1 MASGLTRSL
10 DMLSPLVHPSLL
22 SSSCAMPFNQP
33 PLLGRIAFVT
43 GSSRGI
49 GRAIAVELGRWGADV
64 VVHAQKNI
72 GLAEAVA
79 DEIRG
84 LGRRSMAVLAD
95 VRVKAELEAAADQVK
110 AELGPVDIL
119 VNNVGTRK
127 DGPFILMGDEKW
139 EEVMNV
145 NLRGTVYATKAFVR
159 GMMARK
165 WGRIVNIVSPTG
177 IIGMA
182 GQTNYGASKGAVIAL
197 TKSLAREMAPFG
209 VLVNAV
215 NPGLI
220 HTELTQDVSPE
231 TRRGLLAPTI
241 LKREGEPEEVAGVVA
256 FLCSD
261 WASYMSGQ
269 IINVDGG
276 LCP

>member
-1 MASGLTRSL
+1 MS
-10 DMLSPLVHPSLL
+10 
-22 SSSCAMPFNQP
+22 MPFLQP
-33 PLLGRIAFVT
+33 PLLGRIAFVS

-49 GRAIAVELGRWGADV
+49 GRAIAIELARWGADV
-64 VVHAQKNI
+64 AVHAQKNLD
-72 GLAEAVA
+72 LAEAVA
-79 DEIRG
+79 EEIRG
-84 LGRRSMAVLAD
+84 LGRRAIVVLAN
-95 VRVKAELEAAADQVK
+95 VKVKAELEACADRVK
-110 AELGPVDIL
+110 VELGPVDIL
-119 VNNVGTRK
+119 VNNVGTRQ

-145 NLRGTVYATKAFVR
+145 NLRGTVYTTKAFVR

-182 GQTNYGASKGAVIAL
+182 GQTNYGASKGAIIAL

-220 HTELTQDVSPE
+220 RTELTSDIPEE
-231 TRRGLLAPTI
+231 TRRNMLSPTI
-241 LKREGEPEEVAGVVA
+241 LKREGEPEEVASVVA
-256 FLCSD
+256 FLCTNWS
-261 WASYMSGQ
+261 SYMSGQ
-269 IINVDGG
+269 VVNVDGG

>member
-1 MASGLTRSL
+1 
-10 DMLSPLVHPSLL
+10 
-22 SSSCAMPFNQP
+22 MPFNP
-33 PLLGRIAFVT
+33 LPLLGRIAFVT

-64 VVHAQKNI
+64 VVHAQKNLD
-72 GLAEAVA
+72 LAEGTAA
-79 DEIRG
+79 EIRG
-84 LGRRSMAVLAD
+84 MGRRAMAVLAD
-95 VRVKAELEAAADQVK
+95 VRVKAELEAAADRVK
-110 AELGPVDIL
+110 AEMGLVDIL
-119 VNNVGTRK
+119 VNNAGTRQ
-127 DGPFILMGDEKW
+127 DGPFILMGDKKW

-159 GMMARK
+159 GMMGQK

-197 TKSLAREMAPFG
+197 TRSLAREMAPFG

-215 NPGLI
+215 NPGFI
-220 HTELTQDVSPE
+220 HTELTADVSPE
-231 TRRGLLAPTI
+231 AKRDLLAPTI
-241 LKREGEPEEVAGVVA
+241 LKREGEPEEVASVVA
-256 FLCSD
+256 FLCSN
-261 WASYMSGQ
+261 WSSYMSGQ

>member
-1 MASGLTRSL
+1 
-10 DMLSPLVHPSLL
+10 
-22 SSSCAMPFNQP
+22 MPFDQTRP
-33 PLLGRIAFVT
+33 PLLGRVAFVT

-64 VVHAQKNI
+64 AVHAQKNLE
-72 GLAEAVA
+72 LAEAVA
-79 DEIRG
+79 AQVRA
-84 LGRRSMAVLAD
+84 LGRRSIAVLGDVKVKAD
-95 VRVKAELEAAADQVK
+95 MEACADRVKAELGA
-110 AELGPVDIL
+110 VDIL
-119 VNNVGTRK
+119 VNNAGTRR

-159 GMMARK
+159 GMMNRK
-165 WGRIVNIVSPTG
+165 WGRVVNIVSPTG

-197 TKSLAREMAPFG
+197 TRSLAREMAPFG

-215 NPGLI
+215 NPGFI
-220 HTELTQDVSPE
+220 HTELTADVSE
-231 TRRGLLAPTI
+231 EAKRDLLAPTI
-241 LKREGEPEEVAGVVA
+241 LKREGEPEEVASVVA
-256 FLCSD
+256 FLCSE

>member
-1 MASGLTRSL
+1 MSKDLVDPDALETFLKVHPDWVAQGEAHGLTLR
-10 DMLSPLVHPSLL
+10 
-22 SSSCAMPFNQP
+22 
-33 PLLGRIAFVT
+33 RRYAF
-43 GSSRGI
+43 S
-49 GRAIAVELGRWGADV
+49 AYP
-64 VVHAQKNI
+64 
-72 GLAEAVA
+72 
-79 DEIRG
+79 RG
-84 LGRRSMAVLAD
+84 LGFV
-95 VRVKAELEAAADQVK
+95 VAAADRVK

-119 VNNVGTRK
+119 VNNAGTRQ

-139 EEVMNV
+139 EEVMDV

-159 GMMARK
+159 GMMTRK
-165 WGRIVNIVSPTG
+165 WGRVVNIVSPTG
-177 IIGMA
+177 IIGKA

-220 HTELTQDVSPE
+220 HTELTADVPE
-231 TRRGLLAPTI
+231 EVRREMLAPTI

-269 IINVDGG
+269 IVNVDGG

>member
-1 MASGLTRSL
+1 
-10 DMLSPLVHPSLL
+10 
-22 SSSCAMPFNQP
+22 MPFNHP
-33 PLLGRIAFVT
+33 PLLGKVAFVT

-49 GRAIAVELGRWGADV
+49 GRAIAIELARWGADV
-64 VVHAQKNI
+64 AVHGRASQA
-72 GLAEAVA
+72 LAEEVVA
-79 DEIRG
+79 EIHG
-84 LGRRSMAVLAD
+84 MGRRAIAVLGDVKVKAD
-95 VRVKAELEAAADQVK
+95 MEACADRVKAD
-110 AELGPVDIL
+110 LGPVDIL
-119 VNNVGTRK
+119 VNNAGTRQ

-182 GQTNYGASKGAVIAL
+182 GQTNYGASKGAVMSL

-215 NPGLI
+215 NPGFI
-220 HTELTQDVSPE
+220 HTELTADVSAE
-231 TRRGLLAPTI
+231 TKRDLLSPTI
-241 LKREGEPEEVAGVVA
+241 LKREGEPEEVASVVA
-256 FLCSD
+256 FLCSN

-269 IINVDGG
+269 VINVDGG

>member
-1 MASGLTRSL
+1 
-10 DMLSPLVHPSLL
+10 
-22 SSSCAMPFNQP
+22 MPFRHP
-33 PLLGRIAFVT
+33 PLLGRVAFVT

-49 GRAIAVELGRWGADV
+49 GRAIALELGHWGADV
-64 VVHAQKNI
+64 VVHAQKNLE
-72 GLAEAVA
+72 LAEAVA
-79 DEIRG
+79 AELRA
-84 LGRRSMAVLAD
+84 LGRRSLAVLAD
-95 VRVKAELEAAADQVK
+95 VRVKADLEAAADKVK

-119 VNNVGTRK
+119 VNNAGTRQ

-165 WGRIVNIVSPTG
+165 WGRVVNIVSPTG
-177 IIGMA
+177 IIGKA

-197 TKSLAREMAPFG
+197 TKSLARELAPFG

-220 HTELTQDVSPE
+220 HTELTRDVSE
-231 TRRGLLAPTI
+231 EMRREMLAPAI

-256 FLCSD
+256 FLCSE

-269 IINVDGG
+269 IVNVDGG

>member
-1 MASGLTRSL
+1 
-10 DMLSPLVHPSLL
+10 
-22 SSSCAMPFNQP
+22 MPFD
-33 PLLGRIAFVT
+33 PLPLHGRTAFVT

-64 VVHAQKNI
+64 VVHAQKNLD
-72 GLAEAVA
+72 LAESTAA
-79 DEIRG
+79 EIRG
-84 LGRRSMAVLAD
+84 LGRRSLALLAD
-95 VRVKAELEAAADQVK
+95 VRVKADLEAAADRVK

-119 VNNVGTRK
+119 VNNVGTRQ
-127 DGPFILMGDEKW
+127 DGPFILMSEEKW
-139 EEVMNV
+139 DEVMNV

-182 GQTNYGASKGAVIAL
+182 GQTNYGASKGAIIAL
-197 TKSLAREMAPFG
+197 TRSLAREMAPFG

-215 NPGLI
+215 NPGFI
-220 HTELTQDVSPE
+220 HTELTADVSDE
-231 TRRGLLAPTI
+231 TKRELLSPTI
-241 LKREGEPEEVAGVVA
+241 LKRQGEPEEVASVVA
-256 FLCSD
+256 FLCSNFS
-261 WASYMSGQ
+261 SYMSGQ
-269 IINVDGG
+269 IVNVDGG

>member
-1 MASGLTRSL
+1 
-10 DMLSPLVHPSLL
+10 
-22 SSSCAMPFNQP
+22 MPFD
-33 PLLGRIAFVT
+33 PLPLHGRTAFVT

-64 VVHAQKNI
+64 VVHAQKNLD
-72 GLAEAVA
+72 LAESTAA
-79 DEIRG
+79 EIRA
-84 LGRRSMAVLAD
+84 LGRRSLALLAD
-95 VRVKAELEAAADQVK
+95 VRVKADLEAAADRVK

-119 VNNVGTRK
+119 VNNVGTRQ
-127 DGPFILMGDEKW
+127 DGPFILISEEKW
-139 EEVMNV
+139 DEVMNV

-182 GQTNYGASKGAVIAL
+182 GQTNYGASKGAIIAL
-197 TKSLAREMAPFG
+197 TRSLAREMAPFG

-215 NPGLI
+215 NPGFI
-220 HTELTQDVSPE
+220 HTELTADVSEE
-231 TRRGLLAPTI
+231 TKRELLSPTI
-241 LKREGEPEEVAGVVA
+241 LKRQGEPEEVASVVA
-256 FLCSD
+256 FLCSNFS
-261 WASYMSGQ
+261 SYMSGQ
-269 IINVDGG
+269 IVNVDGG

>member
-1 MASGLTRSL
+1 
-10 DMLSPLVHPSLL
+10 
-22 SSSCAMPFNQP
+22 MPFD
-33 PLLGRIAFVT
+33 PLPLSGRTAFVT

-64 VVHAQKNI
+64 VVHAQKNLD
-72 GLAEAVA
+72 LAESAA
-79 DEIRG
+79 AEIRA
-84 LGRRSMAVLAD
+84 LGRRSLAVLAD
-95 VRVKAELEAAADQVK
+95 VRVKADMEAAADRVK

-119 VNNVGTRK
+119 VNNAGTRQ
-127 DGPFILMGDEKW
+127 DGPFILMSEEKW
-139 EEVMNV
+139 DEIMNV

-197 TKSLAREMAPFG
+197 TRSLAREMAPFG

-215 NPGLI
+215 NPGFI
-220 HTELTQDVSPE
+220 HTELTADVSEE
-231 TRRGLLAPTI
+231 TKRELLAPTI
-241 LKREGEPEEVAGVVA
+241 LKRQGEPEEVASVVA
-256 FLCSD
+256 FLCSN
-261 WASYMSGQ
+261 WSSYMSGQ
-269 IINVDGG
+269 IVNVDGG

>member
-1 MASGLTRSL
+1 
-10 DMLSPLVHPSLL
+10 
-22 SSSCAMPFNQP
+22 MPFD
-33 PLLGRIAFVT
+33 PLPLSGRTAFVT

-64 VVHAQKNI
+64 VVHAQKNLD
-72 GLAEAVA
+72 LAESAA
-79 DEIRG
+79 AEIRA
-84 LGRRSMAVLAD
+84 LGRRSLAVLAD
-95 VRVKAELEAAADQVK
+95 VRVKADMEAAADRVK

-119 VNNVGTRK
+119 VNNAGTRQ
-127 DGPFILMGDEKW
+127 DGPFILMSEEKW
-139 EEVMNV
+139 DEVMNV

-197 TKSLAREMAPFG
+197 TRSLAREMAPFG

-215 NPGLI
+215 NPGFI
-220 HTELTQDVSPE
+220 HTELTADVSEE
-231 TRRGLLAPTI
+231 TKRELLAPTI
-241 LKREGEPEEVAGVVA
+241 LKRQGEPEEVASVVA
-256 FLCSD
+256 FLCSN
-261 WASYMSGQ
+261 WSSYMSGQ
-269 IINVDGG
+269 IVNVDGG

>member
-1 MASGLTRSL
+1 
-10 DMLSPLVHPSLL
+10 
-22 SSSCAMPFNQP
+22 MPFD
-33 PLLGRIAFVT
+33 PLPLSGRTAFVT

-64 VVHAQKNI
+64 VVHAQKNLE
-72 GLAEAVA
+72 LAESAA
-79 DEIRG
+79 AEIRA
-84 LGRRSMAVLAD
+84 LGRRSLAVLAD
-95 VRVKAELEAAADQVK
+95 VRVKADMEAAADRVK

-119 VNNVGTRK
+119 VNNAGTRQ
-127 DGPFILMGDEKW
+127 DGPFILMSEEKW
-139 EEVMNV
+139 DEVMNV
-145 NLRGTVYATKAFVR
+145 NLRGTVYTTKAFVR

-197 TKSLAREMAPFG
+197 TRSLAREMAPFG

-215 NPGLI
+215 NPGFI
-220 HTELTQDVSPE
+220 HTELTADVSEE
-231 TRRGLLAPTI
+231 TKRELLSPTI
-241 LKREGEPEEVAGVVA
+241 LKRQGEPEEVASVVA
-256 FLCSD
+256 FLCSNFS
-261 WASYMSGQ
+261 SYMSGQ
-269 IINVDGG
+269 IVNVDGG

>member
-1 MASGLTRSL
+1 
-10 DMLSPLVHPSLL
+10 
-22 SSSCAMPFNQP
+22 MPFNQP

-49 GRAIAVELGRWGADV
+49 GRAIAIELARWGADV
-64 VVHAQKNI
+64 AVHAQKNLD
-72 GLAEAVA
+72 LAESVA
-79 DEIRG
+79 DEIRA
-84 LGRRSMAVLAD
+84 LGRRAVVALGD
-95 VRVKAELEAAADQVK
+95 VKVKADLEACADQVK
-110 AELGPVDIL
+110 ATLGPVDIL
-119 VNNVGTRK
+119 VNNAGTRQ

-177 IIGMA
+177 IIGKA

-220 HTELTQDVSPE
+220 HTELTADLPDE
-231 TRRGLLAPTI
+231 TRRNLLAPTI
-241 LKREGEPEEVAGVVA
+241 LKREGEPEEVASVVA
-256 FLCSD
+256 FLCTD

-269 IINVDGG
+269 VVNVDGG

>member
-1 MASGLTRSL
+1 
-10 DMLSPLVHPSLL
+10 
-22 SSSCAMPFNQP
+22 MPFDP
-33 PLLGRIAFVT
+33 LPLLGRTAFVT

-64 VVHAQKNI
+64 VVHAQKNLD
-72 GLAEAVA
+72 LAESAA
-79 DEIRG
+79 AEIRA
-84 LGRRSMAVLAD
+84 LGRRSLAVLAD
-95 VRVKAELEAAADQVK
+95 VRVKADLEAAADRVK

-119 VNNVGTRK
+119 VNNAGTRQ
-127 DGPFILMGDEKW
+127 DGPFILMSEEKW
-139 EEVMNV
+139 DEVMNV

-197 TKSLAREMAPFG
+197 TRSLAREMAPFG

-215 NPGLI
+215 NPGFI
-220 HTELTQDVSPE
+220 HTELTADVSEE
-231 TRRGLLAPTI
+231 TKRELLAPTI
-241 LKREGEPEEVAGVVA
+241 LKRQGEPEEVASVVA
-256 FLCSD
+256 FLCSNFS
-261 WASYMSGQ
+261 SYMSGQ
-269 IINVDGG
+269 VVNVDGG

>member
-1 MASGLTRSL
+1 
-10 DMLSPLVHPSLL
+10 
-22 SSSCAMPFNQP
+22 MPFNHP
-33 PLLGRIAFVT
+33 PLLGKIAFVT

-49 GRAIAVELGRWGADV
+49 GRAIAIELARWGADV
-64 VVHAQKNI
+64 AVHARTNQA
-72 GLAEAVA
+72 LAEAVVA
-79 DEIRG
+79 EIHAM
-84 LGRRSMAVLAD
+84 GRRAMVVLGDVKVKAQMEACAD
-95 VRVKAELEAAADQVK
+95 RVKAD
-110 AELGPVDIL
+110 LGPVDIL
-119 VNNVGTRK
+119 VNNAGTRQ

-165 WGRIVNIVSPTG
+165 WGRVVNIVSPTG

-215 NPGLI
+215 NPGFI
-220 HTELTQDVSPE
+220 HTELTADVSEE
-231 TRRGLLAPTI
+231 TKRDLLAPTI
-241 LKREGEPEEVAGVVA
+241 LKREGEPEEVGSVVA

-269 IINVDGG
+269 IVNVDGG

>member
-1 MASGLTRSL
+1 
-10 DMLSPLVHPSLL
+10 
-22 SSSCAMPFNQP
+22 MPFNQP

-49 GRAIAVELGRWGADV
+49 GRAIAIELAHWGADV
-64 VVHAQKNI
+64 AVHAQKNLD
-72 GLAEAVA
+72 LAEGVA
-79 DEIRG
+79 NEIRR
-84 LGRRSMAVLAD
+84 LGRRAVVVLGD
-95 VRVKAELEAAADQVK
+95 VKVKADLEACADRVK

-119 VNNVGTRK
+119 VNNAGTRQ

-159 GMMARK
+159 GMMNRK
-165 WGRIVNIVSPTG
+165 WGRVVNIVSPTG

-182 GQTNYGASKGAVIAL
+182 GQTNYGASKGAIIAL

-209 VLVNAV
+209 ILVNAV

-220 HTELTQDVSPE
+220 RTELTADVPDE
-231 TRRGLLAPTI
+231 TRLNMLAPTI
-241 LKREGEPEEVAGVVA
+241 LKREGEPEEVASVVA
-256 FLCSD
+256 FLCTD

-269 IINVDGG
+269 VVNVDGG

>member
-1 MASGLTRSL
+1 
-10 DMLSPLVHPSLL
+10 
-22 SSSCAMPFNQP
+22 MPFNHP
-33 PLLGRIAFVT
+33 PLLGRTAFVT

-49 GRAIAVELGRWGADV
+49 GRAIAVELARWGADV
-64 VVHAQKNI
+64 AVHARANLD
-72 GLAEAVA
+72 LADAVA
-79 DEIRG
+79 EDVRA
-84 LGRRSMAVLAD
+84 LGRKSLAVLAD
-95 VRVKAELEAAADQVK
+95 VRVKAELEACADRVK

-119 VNNVGTRK
+119 VNNAGTRK

-139 EEVMNV
+139 EEVMDV

-177 IIGMA
+177 LIGKA
-182 GQTNYGASKGAVIAL
+182 GQTNYGASKGAVMAL

-215 NPGLI
+215 NPGFI
-220 HTELTQDVSPE
+220 HTELTADVPE
-231 TRRGLLAPTI
+231 EVRREMLAPAI

>member
-1 MASGLTRSL
+1 
-10 DMLSPLVHPSLL
+10 
-22 SSSCAMPFNQP
+22 MPFLHP
-33 PLLGRIAFVT
+33 PLLGRTAVVT

-49 GRAIAVELGRWGADV
+49 GRAIAVEMGRWGADV
-64 VVHAQKNI
+64 VVHAQRNRE
-72 GLAEAVA
+72 LAESAA
-79 DEIRG
+79 EEIRG
-84 LGRRSMAVLAD
+84 MGRRAMVVLAD

-119 VNNVGTRK
+119 VNNVGTRQ
-127 DGPFILMGDEKW
+127 DGPFILMGDAKW

-177 IIGMA
+177 IIGKA

-197 TKSLAREMAPFG
+197 TRSLAREMAPFG

-220 HTELTQDVSPE
+220 HTELTADIPEEVRREMLSP
-231 TRRGLLAPTI
+231 AI
-241 LKREGEPEEVAGVVA
+241 LKREGEPEEVAHVVA

-269 IINVDGG
+269 IVNVDGG

>member
-1 MASGLTRSL
+1 
-10 DMLSPLVHPSLL
+10 MLSPLVHPNPLHL
-22 SSSCAMPFNQP
+22 DLAMPFATP

-49 GRAIAVELGRWGADV
+49 GRAIAVEFARWGADV
-64 VVHAQKNI
+64 VVHGQKNLD
-72 GLAEAVA
+72 LAEQVA
-79 DEIRG
+79 SEIRA

-95 VRVKAELEAAADQVK
+95 VRVKAELEAAADRVK

-119 VNNVGTRK
+119 VNNAGTRQ

-177 IIGMA
+177 IIGKA

-197 TKSLAREMAPFG
+197 TRSLAREMAPFG

-220 HTELTQDVSPE
+220 HTELTQDISE
-231 TRRGLLAPTI
+231 ELRREMLAPAI
-241 LKREGEPEEVAGVVA
+241 LKREGEPWEVAGVVA

>member
-1 MASGLTRSL
+1 
-10 DMLSPLVHPSLL
+10 
-22 SSSCAMPFNQP
+22 MPFNHP
-33 PLLGRIAFVT
+33 PLLGKVAFVT

-49 GRAIAVELGRWGADV
+49 GRAIAIELARWGADV
-64 VVHAQKNI
+64 AVHARVNQA
-72 GLAEAVA
+72 LADAVVA
-79 DEIRG
+79 DIHA
-84 LGRRSMAVLAD
+84 LGRRAIAVMGDVKVKAD
-95 VRVKAELEAAADQVK
+95 MEACADRVKAD
-110 AELGPVDIL
+110 LGPVDIL
-119 VNNVGTRK
+119 VNNAGTRQ

-165 WGRIVNIVSPTG
+165 WGRVVNIVSPTG

-182 GQTNYGASKGAVIAL
+182 GQTNYGASKGAIMSL

-215 NPGLI
+215 NPGFI
-220 HTELTQDVSPE
+220 HTELTADVSEE
-231 TRRGLLAPTI
+231 TKRDLLSPTI
-241 LKREGEPEEVAGVVA
+241 LKREGEPEEVGSVVA
-256 FLCSD
+256 FLCSN

-269 IINVDGG
+269 VINVDGG

>member
-1 MASGLTRSL
+1 
-10 DMLSPLVHPSLL
+10 
-22 SSSCAMPFNQP
+22 MPFNQP

-49 GRAIAVELGRWGADV
+49 GRAIAIELARWGADV
-64 VVHAQKNI
+64 AVHAQKNLA
-72 GLAEAVA
+72 LAEGVA
-79 DEIRG
+79 DEIRA
-84 LGRRSMAVLAD
+84 LGRRAVVVLGD
-95 VRVKAELEAAADQVK
+95 VKVKADLEACADRVK

-119 VNNVGTRK
+119 VNNAGTRQ

-159 GMMARK
+159 GMMNRK
-165 WGRIVNIVSPTG
+165 WGRVVNIVSPTG

-182 GQTNYGASKGAVIAL
+182 GQTNYGASKGAIIAL

-209 VLVNAV
+209 ILVNAV

-220 HTELTQDVSPE
+220 RTELTADVPDE
-231 TRRGLLAPTI
+231 TRRNMLSPTI
-241 LKREGEPEEVAGVVA
+241 LKREGEPVEVASVVA
-256 FLCSD
+256 FLCTD

-269 IINVDGG
+269 VVNVDGG

>member
-1 MASGLTRSL
+1 
-10 DMLSPLVHPSLL
+10 
-22 SSSCAMPFNQP
+22 MPFNQP

-49 GRAIAVELGRWGADV
+49 GRAIAIELARWGADV
-64 VVHAQKNI
+64 AVHAQKNLD
-72 GLAEAVA
+72 LAEAVA
-79 DEIRG
+79 SEIRA
-84 LGRRSMAVLAD
+84 LGRRAVVVLGDVKVKAD
-95 VRVKAELEAAADQVK
+95 LEACADRVKAELG
-110 AELGPVDIL
+110 LVDIL
-119 VNNVGTRK
+119 VNNAGTRQ

-220 HTELTQDVSPE
+220 HTELTADLPEE
-231 TRRGLLAPTI
+231 TRRNLLSPTI
-241 LKREGEPEEVAGVVA
+241 LKREGEPEEVASVVA
-256 FLCSD
+256 FLCTD
-261 WASYMSGQ
+261 WSSYMSGQ
-269 IINVDGG
+269 VINVDGG